1 MVVMTIRQ
9 KLISAI
15 ICTATVVAALSV
27 FGSWGLLKLSRQIQ
41 ITGEST
47 LTEIDH
53 INEAA
58 RNVAKIHS
66 LMGQFFAATNGE
78 RAASLATANIKIT
91 SCFQQAAADLDALI
105 TESDQHMLIL
115 KSSQER
121 MNELEHM
128 RKVRETQQS
137 LQRWQ
142 NDWLSWAGAV
152 RAHQPLD
159 QNADENADKGGNV
172 LITALLNI
180 EDE

>member
-1 MVVMTIRQ
+1 MTIRQ

-66 LMGQFFAATNGE
+66 LMGQFFAATN
-78 RAASLATANIKIT
+78 
-91 SCFQQAAADLDALI
+91 
-105 TESDQHMLIL
+105 
-115 KSSQER
+115 
-121 MNELEHM
+121 
-128 RKVRETQQS
+128 
-137 LQRWQ
+137 
-142 NDWLSWAGAV
+142 
-152 RAHQPLD
+152 
-159 QNADENADKGGNV
+159 
-172 LITALLNI
+172 
-180 EDE
+180 